1 MNRAWV
7 SLCRVAFGALAI
19 LLITQAAH
27 AGYEGAPT
35 FSASQVL
42 PGISLR
48 TANYSIGDR
57 VTVENFQYVFQV
69 NTKWGPFTV
78 KGSDLL
84 RVRLREIA
92 ATAET
97 RRGQRRE
104 NRSRGSGQDRAKTG

>member
-42 PGISLR
+42 PGIPLR

-92 ATAET
+92 ATARNSKRST
-97 RRGQRRE
+97 ARKPQPRQRARP
-104 NRSRGSGQDRAKTG
+104 R